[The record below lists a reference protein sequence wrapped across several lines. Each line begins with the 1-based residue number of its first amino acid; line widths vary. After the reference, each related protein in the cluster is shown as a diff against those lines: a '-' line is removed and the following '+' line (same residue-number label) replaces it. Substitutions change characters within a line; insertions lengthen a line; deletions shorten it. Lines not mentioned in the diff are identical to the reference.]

1 MKELSPVASELLSHL
16 SGAYA
21 EVSRSGY
28 GLHIVARGVLPPGYR
43 HVVRVGGFAR
53 DRKQPQV
60 EAYHD
65 RKFLRITGD
74 CIQNRDRIGECQPG
88 LDWLYRTL
96 LKPLATPMREPVA
109 APCLP
114 DDAVLR
120 ALQRVKGF
128 SELYERGARPGD
140 DHSALDWR
148 LICLIVEYGTRDA
161 EQVADIF
168 RGSALYRP
176 SGKGASY
183 VQNTVAKALRYKGAM
198 EVAA

>member
-1 MKELSPVASELLSHL
+1 MKELSPLASELLERL

-21 EVSRSGY
+21 EVSGSGY
-28 GLHIVARGVLPPGYR
+28 GLHFVARGVLPSGYR

-60 EAYHD
+60 EVYHD
-65 RKFLRITGD
+65 RKFLRITRD
-74 CIQNRDRIGECQPG
+74 CIQNPDRIGDCQDG

-96 LKPLATPMREPVA
+96 LKPLERPFLDAPHPPARE
-109 APCLP
+109 
-114 DDAVLR
+114 DAIVLR
-120 ALQRVKGF
+120 ALRRVKGF
-128 SELYERGARPGD
+128 DELYERGAGPGD

-148 LICLIVEYGTRDA
+148 LICLIVEHGTCDP

-176 SGKGASY
+176 SGKGPRYIEDSI
-183 VQNTVAKALRYKGAM
+183 AKALRRVG
-198 EVAA
+198 VAA